1 MKFAISLLLLAF
13 GLGISAQNAFQQ
25 ELFSTD
31 LVMKYRND
39 IELSDAQAD
48 KVKKVHSGQIEAFNN
63 AKWDLD
69 GALSK
74 LNKQLA
80 ETKINEAG
88 AMAQMDKVLK
98 LEESLKRMRLSLMV
112 KVKNMLTAKQQS
124 QLKDLRSNDDLS
136 KPTFNISAINDHPR
150 MVLKIDGDQEKGAQP
165 LYVLF
170 DKDGKKSFV
179 TGIGHIL
186 PDDIESV
193 SVLKGSAAFARYGED
208 GKNGVIE
215 ITLRDVK

>member
-1 MKFAISLLLLAF
+1 MKFVISLLLLAF

-88 AMAQMDKVLK
+88 AMAQMNKVLK

-124 QLKDLRSNDDLS
+124 QLKDLRSDDDLS

-170 DKDGKKSFV
+170 DKDGKKSFL

-193 SVLKGSAAFARYGED
+193 SVLKGSSAFARYGED

-215 ITLRDVK
+215 ITLKE